1 MGCLAHYS
9 ISRVKLFAAT
19 RYLNFHPLCVHA
31 TCYLDL
37 SLSLSSPLIS
47 PLYSRFLSLCKT
59 CNFLLSQHIVPLSG
73 GFGLHTQGKHSFS
86 ILLLPF
92 KAVNMGVDGIFV
104 SNHGARQLDTVPATI
119 DALPSIVAAIGR
131 KAEVYLDGGITL
143 GTDVLKAI
151 ALGAKMVFVG
161 RPVLWGLAYDGQKG
175 VERVLEILRLE
186 LDMAMALAGIEK
198 IDKIKGDFVVL
209 PKSVL

>member
-1 MGCLAHYS
+1 MKTQRQF
-9 ISRVKLFAAT
+9 ISSL
-19 RYLNFHPLCVHA
+19 PL
-31 TCYLDL
+31 
-37 SLSLSSPLIS
+37 
-47 PLYSRFLSLCKT
+47 
-59 CNFLLSQHIVPLSG
+59 
-73 GFGLHTQGKHSFS
+73 
-86 ILLLPF
+86 
-92 KAVNMGVDGIFV
+92 KAVSMGVDGIFV

-119 DALPSIVAAIGR
+119 DALPGIVAAVGQ
-131 KAEVYLDGGITL
+131 KVEVYLDGGVTL

-161 RPVLWGLAYDGQKG
+161 RPVLWGLAHDGQQG

-198 IDKIKGDFVVL
+198 IDKIKGDFVVM

>member
-1 MGCLAHYS
+1 MYGKTSTKLQPNNQTFLAKPNQTKNIRPTRVEPNQSPPCSLRS
-9 ISRVKLFAAT
+9 IIAAVD
-19 RYLNFHPLCVHA
+19 H
-31 TCYLDL
+31 
-37 SLSLSSPLIS
+37 
-47 PLYSRFLSLCKT
+47 
-59 CNFLLSQHIVPLSG
+59 
-73 GFGLHTQGKHSFS
+73 
-86 ILLLPF
+86 
-92 KAVNMGVDGIFV
+92 KAD
-104 SNHGARQLDTVPATI
+104 
-119 DALPSIVAAIGR
+119 
-131 KAEVYLDGGITL
+131 VYLDGGITL

>member
-1 MGCLAHYS
+1 MKTQKQF
-9 ISRVKLFAAT
+9 ISSL
-19 RYLNFHPLCVHA
+19 PL
-31 TCYLDL
+31 
-37 SLSLSSPLIS
+37 
-47 PLYSRFLSLCKT
+47 
-59 CNFLLSQHIVPLSG
+59 
-73 GFGLHTQGKHSFS
+73 
-86 ILLLPF
+86 
-92 KAVNMGVDGIFV
+92 KAVSMGVDGIFV

-119 DALPSIVAAIGR
+119 DALPGIVAAVGQ
-131 KAEVYLDGGITL
+131 KAEVYLDGGVTL

-161 RPVLWGLAYDGQKG
+161 RPILWGLAHDGQQG

-198 IDKIKGDFVVL
+198 IDKIKGDFVVM

>member
-1 MGCLAHYS
+1 MQKQF
-9 ISRVKLFAAT
+9 ISSL
-19 RYLNFHPLCVHA
+19 PL
-31 TCYLDL
+31 
-37 SLSLSSPLIS
+37 
-47 PLYSRFLSLCKT
+47 
-59 CNFLLSQHIVPLSG
+59 
-73 GFGLHTQGKHSFS
+73 
-86 ILLLPF
+86 
-92 KAVNMGVDGIFV
+92 KAVSMGVDGIFV

-119 DALPSIVAAIGR
+119 DALPGIVAAVGQ
-131 KAEVYLDGGITL
+131 KAEVYLDGGVTL

-161 RPVLWGLAYDGQKG
+161 RPVLWGLAYDGQRG

-198 IDKIKGDFVVL
+198 IDKIKRDFIVL

>member
-1 MGCLAHYS
+1 MKTQKQF
-9 ISRVKLFAAT
+9 ISSL
-19 RYLNFHPLCVHA
+19 PL
-31 TCYLDL
+31 
-37 SLSLSSPLIS
+37 
-47 PLYSRFLSLCKT
+47 
-59 CNFLLSQHIVPLSG
+59 
-73 GFGLHTQGKHSFS
+73 
-86 ILLLPF
+86 
-92 KAVNMGVDGIFV
+92 KAVSMGVDGIFV

-119 DALPSIVAAIGR
+119 DALPGIVAAVGQ
-131 KAEVYLDGGITL
+131 KVEVYLDGGVTL

-161 RPVLWGLAYDGQKG
+161 RPVLWGLAHDGQQG

-198 IDKIKGDFVVL
+198 IDKIKGDFVVM

>member
-1 MGCLAHYS
+1 MKITQKQF
-9 ISRVKLFAAT
+9 ISSL
-19 RYLNFHPLCVHA
+19 PL
-31 TCYLDL
+31 
-37 SLSLSSPLIS
+37 
-47 PLYSRFLSLCKT
+47 
-59 CNFLLSQHIVPLSG
+59 
-73 GFGLHTQGKHSFS
+73 
-86 ILLLPF
+86 
-92 KAVNMGVDGIFV
+92 KAVSMGVDGIFV

-119 DALPSIVAAIGR
+119 DALPGIVAAVGQ
-131 KAEVYLDGGITL
+131 KVEVYLDGGVTL

-161 RPVLWGLAYDGQKG
+161 RPVLWGLAHDGQQG

-198 IDKIKGDFVVL
+198 IDKIKGDFVVM

>member
-1 MGCLAHYS
+1 
-9 ISRVKLFAAT
+9 
-19 RYLNFHPLCVHA
+19 
-31 TCYLDL
+31 
-37 SLSLSSPLIS
+37 
-47 PLYSRFLSLCKT
+47 
-59 CNFLLSQHIVPLSG
+59 
-73 GFGLHTQGKHSFS
+73 
-86 ILLLPF
+86 
-92 KAVNMGVDGIFV
+92 MGVDGIFV

-119 DALPSIVAAIGR
+119 DALPGIVAAVGQ
-131 KAEVYLDGGITL
+131 KVEVYLDGGVTL

-161 RPVLWGLAYDGQKG
+161 RPILWGLAHDGQQG

>member
-1 MGCLAHYS
+1 M
-9 ISRVKLFAAT
+9 
-19 RYLNFHPLCVHA
+19 
-31 TCYLDL
+31 
-37 SLSLSSPLIS
+37 
-47 PLYSRFLSLCKT
+47 
-59 CNFLLSQHIVPLSG
+59 
-73 GFGLHTQGKHSFS
+73 
-86 ILLLPF
+86 
-92 KAVNMGVDGIFV
+92 
-104 SNHGARQLDTVPATI
+104 DTVPASV
-119 DALPSIVAAIGR
+119 DCLRNIVAAVDH
-131 KAEVYLDGGITL
+131 KADVYLDGGITL